1 MIAKISYFY
10 SMSPIDVLKLPN
22 EGVDKLWECITMIEA
37 QEQLKAFQ
45 VQDWPN
51 MKKQTRAKTHRD
63 LFKKA
68 YPKKKQSIPTNLKQE
83 DIVRMLGVF

>member
-1 MIAKISYFY
+1 MKISYFY
-10 SMSPIDVLKLPN
+10 KISPVELLRLPN
-22 EGVDKLWECITMIEA
+22 LAVRKLWEGITMIEA

-68 YPKKKQSIPTNLKQE
+68 YPKKKQAIPTNLKQE